1 MRLFG
6 KHKPQVCAP
15 FREPGPG
22 LGRSKRLCLTISI
35 LLIGTWKFIFFQTC
49 EKDSLL
55 PVLFETVDIVSAT
68 IRPIS
73 GFLVKSGTKIS
84 IEVAKK
90 LGFPSGLVVKN
101 SFTVQELQESWVWFL
116 GWWDPLEEGM
126 ETHSSILA
134 WRIPCTEEPGGL

>member
-22 LGRSKRLCLTISI
+22 LGRCKRLCLTISI

-101 SFTVQELQESWVWFL
+101 SFTVQELQESWV
-116 GWWDPLEEGM
+116 
-126 ETHSSILA
+126 
-134 WRIPCTEEPGGL
+134 